1 MLFCFEKYFMSKGI
15 VIAIDGYSGCGKSTT
30 AKKVAEAIGYSY
42 LDTGAMYRAVTFF
55 FINNLISL
63 DDESAV
69 SKALDEI
76 SIEFRFNEK
85 FQRSDVY
92 LNSLRIEKEIR
103 SMEVSRQVSKVASL
117 PVVRER
123 LVYLQTKIGEKGGV
137 VMDGRDIGTT
147 VFPNAELKVFM
158 TADVKARAY
167 RRQKE
172 LAKQGEILSIEEIIE
187 NLEERDRIDTTREE
201 SPLRKADDAH
211 IIDTTELT
219 ISNQVQAV
227 VSLYERVIQ

>member
-1 MLFCFEKYFMSKGI
+1 MSKKI

-63 DDESAV
+63 SDAAAV
-69 SKALDEI
+69 DKALDEI

-85 FQRSDVY
+85 FKRSEVY
-92 LNSLRIEKEIR
+92 LNALRIEKEIR
-103 SMEVSRQVSKVASL
+103 SMDVSKQVSNVAAL
-117 PVVRER
+117 PAVRAR
-123 LVYLQTKIGEKGGV
+123 LVYLQKKIGEKGGV

-147 VFPNAELKVFM
+147 VFPDAELKVFM
-158 TADVKARAY
+158 TADVKARAF

-172 LAKQGEILSIEEIIE
+172 LAKQGEVLSIEEIIE

-201 SPLRKADDAH
+201 SPLRKAEDAH

-227 VSLYERVIQ
+227 VSLFERVGK